1 LRKKL
6 QVPNPNLQGNSK
18 FQTPNAPAYVMFG
31 AWYLVFLWSLVL
43 GIWSLMPLLVP
54 RIGFRDNQANRVLIK
69 SLETAFALQILQM
82 TDDRPSPQNAFVG
95 WGFGRRNGEL
105 IDRH

>member
-1 LRKKL
+1 L
-6 QVPNPNLQGNSK
+6 V
-18 FQTPNAPAYVMFG
+18 FG
-31 AWYLVFLWSLVL
+31 ASLELGAWDLVL
-43 GIWSLMPLLVP
+43 RALMRALFP

-82 TDDRPSPQNAFVG
+82 THDRPSPQNAFVG

>member
-1 LRKKL
+1 LREKL
-6 QVPNPNLQGNSK
+6 QVPNPKLQGNSK
-18 FQTPNAPAYVMFG
+18 FQTPNAPACVMFG

-43 GIWSLMPLLVP
+43 GIWSLGALLFS
-54 RIGFRDNQANRVLIK
+54 RIGFGDDDADGVLIK

-82 TDDRPSPQNAFVG
+82 THDRPSPQNAFVG

>member
-1 LRKKL
+1 MDFAASSESTAFMSFWM
-6 QVPNPNLQGNSK
+6 NPIRR
-18 FQTPNAPAYVMFG
+18 P
-31 AWYLVFLWSLVL
+31 LV
-43 GIWSLMPLLVP
+43 PLLFP

-82 TDDRPSPQNAFVG
+82 THDRPSPQNGFVG